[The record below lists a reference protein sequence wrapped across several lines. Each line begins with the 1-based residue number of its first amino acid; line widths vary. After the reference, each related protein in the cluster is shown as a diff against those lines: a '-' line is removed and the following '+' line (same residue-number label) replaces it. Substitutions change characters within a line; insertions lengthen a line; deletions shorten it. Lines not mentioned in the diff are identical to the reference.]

1 MGSSLSPFP
10 LENASDH
17 QLRKLGQI
25 LWGWQLCGSCEARYN
40 CKTTTCPWQR
50 SKRLARF
57 FEYYRDATSSYV
69 PELLPGSH
77 PALRAHEDVLEIIQL
92 LKVKPDIPRSQLT
105 HSYFASRGGGQVPL
119 PPLLDQERAFNLAV
133 RVMAMVNCSV
143 QPGSSGLLECGS
155 RPIPWR
161 SNVSLTQF
169 MANAFPTTDHPS
181 LNDTD
186 PSGEFPDIKAA
197 LTAKKLKKCA
207 GLRFQPTDDLR
218 NHLKLDRKQGVVE
231 IYHHTAFLKEY
242 LTATQSAPK
251 GMSITDSARLGIIP
265 RQLVLETLDSL
276 QKILFPPDPES
287 QSLLRSLASKAS
299 FDPDCLRFESAPNR
313 YDDEKNIAYY
323 YFGSRLADLYDEIEN
338 PRPRGL
344 VEKWVERRSGSRYI
358 MMATLIG
365 VVTAVMLG
373 LAGLAVGI
381 FQAWVGYQQWQ
392 HPLTN
397 GGVWRPNAINPHQ
410 G

>member
-1 MGSSLSPFP
+1 M
-10 LENASDH
+10 H
-17 QLRKLGQI
+17 IR
-25 LWGWQLCGSCEARYN
+25 
-40 CKTTTCPWQR
+40 
-50 SKRLARF
+50 
-57 FEYYRDATSSYV
+57 
-69 PELLPGSH
+69 
-77 PALRAHEDVLEIIQL
+77 
-92 LKVKPDIPRSQLT
+92 
-105 HSYFASRGGGQVPL
+105 
-119 PPLLDQERAFNLAV
+119 
-133 RVMAMVNCSV
+133 
-143 QPGSSGLLECGS
+143 
-155 RPIPWR
+155 
-161 SNVSLTQF
+161 
-169 MANAFPTTDHPS
+169 
-181 LNDTD
+181 
-186 PSGEFPDIKAA
+186 
-197 LTAKKLKKCA
+197 
-207 GLRFQPTDDLR
+207 
-218 NHLKLDRKQGVVE
+218 
-231 IYHHTAFLKEY
+231 
-242 LTATQSAPK
+242 
-251 GMSITDSARLGIIP
+251 GIIP

-287 QSLLRSLASKAS
+287 QFLLRSLVSKAS